1 MRKICLKL
9 GAGWN
14 RDLHKSE
21 KRMGNL
27 KRITTDY
34 NEQEDR
40 ITLAGLTDKDQT
52 VVLWLT
58 MRLAR
63 RLIKHCLN
71 LLDKDSSQPGDVSST
86 NENSRKSLQ
95 NFVQK
100 SAEQQTTEEPAVKVT
115 RNSPKFLVIEI
126 DIKPVGNGV
135 TLNFKEQF
143 SDRYEVFLNIQQLRQ
158 WLGMLHTIWQKTDW
172 PTNVWPDWMKTDSS
186 QLATSGEISVH

>member
-1 MRKICLKL
+1 MRL
-9 GAGWN
+9 GAGWS
-14 RDLHKSE
+14 RDHRKSE

-71 LLDKDSSQPGDVSST
+71 LLDKDSSQPGEVSST
-86 NENSRKSLQ
+86 NKNSRKSLQ
-95 NFVQK
+95 NFAQK
-100 SAEQQTTEEPAVKVT
+100 SAEQQTTEEQAVKVT
-115 RNSPKFLVIEI
+115 PNSPKFLVIEI
-126 DIKPVGNGV
+126 DIKHVGNGV

-143 SDRYEVFLNIQQLRQ
+143 SDCFEVFLNIQQLRQ
-158 WLGMLHTIWQKTDW
+158 WLGMLHIIWQKTDW
-172 PTNVWPDWMKTDSS
+172 PTNVWPDWMKTDNS
-186 QLATSGEISVH
+186 QLTTSGEISIN

>member
-1 MRKICLKL
+1 MKL
-9 GAGWN
+9 GAGWS
-14 RDLHKSE
+14 RDLRKSE

-126 DIKPVGNGV
+126 DIKPVVNGV

-172 PTNVWPDWMKTDSS
+172 PTNVWPDWMKTDNS